1 MKVELVSN
9 LREVEPSQW
18 DKLNILNHP
27 FTSFD
32 FLNSLEISGSVS
44 PKTGWHPKHIIVKDT
59 NNVIIGACPNFLKTH
74 SYGEYIFDHAWA
86 NAFENAGGQYYPKLI
101 SAIPFTPATGPR
113 ILIEEN
119 HPENDKIFALI
130 IDTFEAIVQKNNL
143 SSAHINFITD
153 DLNFKLNK
161 NNWIQ
166 RKGIQFHWY
175 NKDYKDFDDFLSTLK
190 SSKRKAIKKERRSI
204 NQHDLTIQ
212 KITGDDL
219 NVEMWNSFYEFY
231 LTTVDKKWGGAYL
244 NREFFHLINSK
255 MKDKV
260 LLVIA
265 RQNNKIVAGALNFI
279 GKNTLYGRNWGAV
292 VDIPFLHFE
301 LCYYQAI
308 EYAINHKIS
317 KVEAGAQGN
326 HKIQRGYLASPIYSR
341 HFIQNKSFSDAI
353 RKFVQLEEKEIDRQ
367 IEFVNQHNTPYSSN
381 ELC

>member
-9 LREVEPSQW
+9 LREVEPCQW
-18 DKLNILNHP
+18 DKLNILYRP

-32 FLNSLEISGSVS
+32 FLNSLEVSGSVS

-59 NNVIIGACPNFLKTH
+59 NSVIIGACPNFLKTH

-119 HPENDKIFALI
+119 HPDYNEIFELI
-130 IDTFEAIVQKNNL
+130 INTFEAIVQKNNL

-153 DLNFKLNK
+153 DFNIKLNK
-161 NNWIQ
+161 DNWIQ

-175 NKDYKDFDDFLSTLK
+175 NKNYKDFDDFLSTLK

-204 NQHDLTIQ
+204 NQHNLTIQ

-219 NVEMWNSFYEFY
+219 DVEMWNSFYEFY

-255 MKDKV
+255 MKDKI
-260 LLVIA
+260 LLIIA
-265 RQNNKIVAGALNFI
+265 KQNEKIIAGALNFI
-279 GKNTLYGRNWGAV
+279 GQNTLYGRNWGAI

-308 EYAINHKIS
+308 EYAINHKIG

-341 HFIQNKSFSDAI
+341 HFIQNKSFSEAI